1 MPLMTILPCRGDRRA
16 VRLTYGI
23 IPLKFCGF
31 PVDERNV
38 IEPIH
43 IPEVLRI
50 PEKGSMGNRQPP
62 PKRQPQLRPDHT
74 PAIPLY
80 RPDGAVD
87 GIAESE
93 DTTHIDLVG

>member
-1 MPLMTILPCRGDRRA
+1 M
-16 VRLTYGI
+16 
-23 IPLKFCGF
+23 
-31 PVDERNV
+31 NV

-62 PKRQPQLRPDHT
+62 PKRQPQPRPDHT

>member
-1 MPLMTILPCRGDRRA
+1 
-16 VRLTYGI
+16 
-23 IPLKFCGF
+23 
-31 PVDERNV
+31 V

-50 PEKGSMGNRQPP
+50 PEKGSMGHRQPSPRRQPP
-62 PKRQPQLRPDHT
+62 PRPEKT

-80 RPDGAVD
+80 RPDGVIDTVD
-87 GIAESE
+87 DGE